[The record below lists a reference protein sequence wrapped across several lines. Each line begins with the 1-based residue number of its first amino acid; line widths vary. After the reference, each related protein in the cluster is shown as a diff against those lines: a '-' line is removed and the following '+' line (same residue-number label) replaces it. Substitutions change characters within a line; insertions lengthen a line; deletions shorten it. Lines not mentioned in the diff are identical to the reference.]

1 MQTYIVILQE
11 LGDTAFGTRLTIQLS
26 VTIAKFWHG
35 VYTEKNIS
43 LSSQFGGSRDA
54 QFWQGLHDKW
64 QIMECTQE
72 QASDLS
78 FLNQKQKEQEG
89 RGFLFL

>member
-26 VTIAKFWHG
+26 VTIAKFCHG

-43 LSSQFGGSRDA
+43 LSS
-54 QFWQGLHDKW
+54 
-64 QIMECTQE
+64 
-72 QASDLS
+72 
-78 FLNQKQKEQEG
+78 
-89 RGFLFL
+89 